1 MENVPTCQESRIE
14 CIKPLKFQII
24 EVHDALITLSENSLD
39 VSIKHESLTLS
50 EQICDLSFLTLLITW
65 YDILKYIN
73 IVSKTMQSKSMALGT
88 VIPLLKS
95 YTAFLTDLFFASFA
109 FVWYSRGSTR
119 VKCHEFKYFFK
130 YIIFFKASATKMGCV
145 FFLLTAGLWGR

>member
-50 EQICDLSFLTLLITW
+50 EQICDLSFHTLLITW

-73 IVSKTMQSKSMALGT
+73 IVSKTMQSKSMDLGT

-95 YTAFLTDLFFASFA
+95 CTEFLTDYRMNGFEKAKVDGIELSKLLNVEPVFKEK
-109 FVWYSRGSTR
+109 RTR
-119 VKCHEFKYFFK
+119 KKKF
-130 YIIFFKASATKMGCV
+130 
-145 FFLLTAGLWGR
+145 